1 MFSHN
6 ATTEFMRTGHGSL
19 PTPDALMVAL
29 IEQKKLLEKK
39 DKALDQK
46 SAEIKN
52 QQALINV
59 LEEKLRLMNQRKF
72 GTSSETNVLQEDWL
86 ADEAEALADGQP
98 DPDDGESDN
107 PEDKAD
113 DEKSPRKPRP
123 RKDFSP
129 HLPRTQKYIHLSD
142 EEREGAIDTFFV
154 KVKEELDIIPAKVQV
169 IEIMQEKAV
178 YLDEEGERSVKSA
191 VRPAH
196 PIGKSVASINLLAW
210 LVIAKYCDG
219 SVPRVR
225 GSKGL
230 EIVRNFTNDEGLAP
244 RSRLAGAGFK
254 PLQAAGVKSLGGE
267 RCSKRCGIDR
277 IRWDSERRTQVNRY
291 CRVIRYSDDVET
303 GSLPLTRDEGRGKPA
318 EYSTGIWHKGGVTH
332 CQALVRNEGTCRP
345 DAKGAAQLDSLQES
359 QSTDAGHR
367 GGDSRSRVEGSVM
380 ELDQRGIV
388 VQFRC
393 EHNSRGDDVHS

>member
-29 IEQKKLLEKK
+29 IEQQKLLEKK
-39 DKALDQK
+39 DQALDQK
-46 SAEIKN
+46 SSEIKN

-72 GTSSETNVLQEDWL
+72 GTSSEKNVLQEDWL
-86 ADEAEALADGQP
+86 ADEAETLADGQP
-98 DPDDGESDN
+98 DPDDEEADN
-107 PEDKAD
+107 PADNAD

-129 HLPRTQKYIHLSD
+129 HLPRTQRYIHLSD

-219 SVPRVR
+219 MPLYRLEKIMKRYGGQITRTTLANWIIRLSVTMQPLLDRMEWHLMRVDY
-225 GSKGL
+225 
-230 EIVRNFTNDEGLAP
+230 I
-244 RSRLAGAGFK
+244 
-254 PLQAAGVKSLGGE
+254 QGE
-267 RCSKRCGIDR
+267 MRHGYKCSKSPVCHRPEINGF
-277 IRWDSERRTQVNRY
+277 
-291 CRVIRYSDDVET
+291 
-303 GSLPLTRDEGRGKPA
+303 GS
-318 EYSTGIWHKGGVTH
+318 
-332 CQALVRNEGTCRP
+332 
-345 DAKGAAQLDSLQES
+345 
-359 QSTDAGHR
+359 
-367 GGDSRSRVEGSVM
+367 
-380 ELDQRGIV
+380 
-388 VQFRC
+388 
-393 EHNSRGDDVHS
+393 